1 MVTPFPDRD
10 YPIVIGIDFGKF
22 FFFLRFEL
30 NKRADFF
37 FSGTTY
43 SGSSYGYMNDKE
55 ITDINKW

>member
-10 YPIVIGIDFGKF
+10 YPIVIGIDFGKL

-37 FSGTTY
+37 FFFQVPRTVEVP
-43 SGSSYGYMNDKE
+43 MV
-55 ITDINKW
+55 I